1 MAVYSE
7 LKNQVVTVT
16 GGSKGIGLGIAKAF
30 AAQGCSLRLV
40 ARDAASLEQARA
52 TLTKEFSVPVKVL
65 AVNLSME
72 ENLSAL
78 LPFLTETDILINS
91 AGAMGRGTLQEIDP
105 IQFRDAWE
113 GKVMST
119 IFLTRAL
126 YPLLQQKKSGGC
138 IINIIGIAAE
148 RLNAKSIGTST
159 ANAALVAFTKAI
171 GSESVDHNIRINGI
185 SPGLIRTS
193 RTEGILNPKTEV
205 DRRAYET
212 LVSKLPYGRMGEP
225 SEIADLAVF
234 LSTDSGKYISGE
246 VISVDGGARYRY

>member
-1 MAVYSE
+1 MAVYPE
-7 LKNQVVTVT
+7 LKNQVITIT
-16 GGSKGIGLGIAKAF
+16 GGSKGIGFGIAKAF
-30 AAQGCSLRLV
+30 AAQGCSLKLV
-40 ARDAASLEQARA
+40 ARDAASLEQAR
-52 TLTKEFSVPVKVL
+52 TSLVSEFGVQVDVL
-65 AVNLSME
+65 AVNLSNE
-72 ENLSAL
+72 ENLDQL
-78 LPFLTETDILINS
+78 LPFLSETDVLINS
-91 AGAMGRGTLQEIDP
+91 AGAMGRGTLLEIDP
-105 IQFRDAWE
+105 SQFRDAWE

-119 IFLTRAL
+119 IFLTRKL
-126 YPLLQQKKSGGC
+126 YPLLEKKKFGGS

-185 SPGLIRTS
+185 SPGLIRTT
-193 RTEGILNPKTEV
+193 RTEGILNPKTEI
-205 DRRAYET
+205 DRRAYEN

-234 LSTDSGKYISGE
+234 LTSDSGKYISGE

>member
-1 MAVYSE
+1 MAPYPE
-7 LKNQVVTVT
+7 MKNKVVMIT
-16 GGSKGIGLGIAKAF
+16 GGSKGIGFGMARAF
-30 AAQGCSLRLV
+30 AAQGCILKLV
-40 ARDAASLEQARA
+40 ARDAISLEQARA
-52 TLTKEFSVPVKVL
+52 KLIEEFSITVDVL
-65 AVNLSME
+65 ASNLSTE
-72 ENLSAL
+72 AGISSAF
-78 LPFLTETDILINS
+78 PFLMEADILINS
-91 AGAMGRGTLQEIDP
+91 AGAMGRGTILEIDP
-105 IQFRDAWE
+105 VQFRDAWE

-126 YPLLQQKKSGGC
+126 YPFLKEKKSGGC

-148 RLNAKSIGTST
+148 RLNTKSIGTST
-159 ANAALVAFTKAI
+159 ANAALVAFTKAM
-171 GSESVDHNIRINGI
+171 GSESVDDNIRINGI

-193 RTEGILNPKTEV
+193 RTENILKPKTEV

-234 LSTDSGKYISGE
+234 LCSDSGKYISGE